1 MSAGTAVWLRRVLH
15 MGSAACLLCVPFGS
29 WGTFRAIVIAG
40 AVLAVGFEAV
50 RLNVPSVHAWL
61 ERWVPVFRQAEA
73 RRPSGAMWLAVGYA
87 TAALF
92 PEPGPAAGVLV
103 AAFADPAA
111 SWVGGTGSRSGGK
124 TWRGTV
130 VHLGVALAVLLLA
143 GLPLERV
150 VMASV
155 VGTALERWPGPFN
168 DNLIV
173 APAVAASVSLIG

>member
-1 MSAGTAVWLRRVLH
+1 
-15 MGSAACLLCVPFGS
+15 
-29 WGTFRAIVIAG
+29 
-40 AVLAVGFEAV
+40 
-50 RLNVPSVHAWL
+50 
-61 ERWVPVFRQAEA
+61 
-73 RRPSGAMWLAVGYA
+73 
-87 TAALF
+87 
-92 PEPGPAAGVLV
+92 
-103 AAFADPAA
+103 
-111 SWVGGTGSRSGGK
+111 
-124 TWRGTV
+124 V